1 MKSYI
6 ITYNGEVYE
15 LKNELESYNI
25 NKYAILNEKLATIYV
40 DEFFDEKILNKL
52 EFVYDWMLSI
62 PVSSL
67 IEISDNNDSKGA
79 RVRELSEINYIDRN
93 PYIDAF
99 GSGNAIA
106 IIDSGIDY
114 MHPDFIN
121 KDGSSKIIAI
131 WDQDNDAG
139 NTPENL
145 NFGSEFTRKDIN
157 EYIKMNSYEL
167 TKDTEGTGTIAAGI
181 ACGNGNL
188 NSQYKG
194 VAPKSELLIVK
205 LRAIKDVYKKGT
217 VGYELSDFLAGISY
231 VVNFIKNIIKI

>member
-6 ITYNGEVYE
+6 ITYNGEVDE

-67 IEISDNNDSKGA
+67 IEIRDNNDSKGA
-79 RVRELSEINYIDRN
+79 RVRDLSEINYIDRN
-93 PYIDAF
+93 PYIDVF
-99 GSGNAIA
+99 GSGNTIA

-114 MHPDFIN
+114 LHPDFIN

-131 WDQDNDAG
+131 WDQDSDIG

-157 EYIKMNSYEL
+157 EYIILQMKIYIMEHLILKRLNIHL
-167 TKDTEGTGTIAAGI
+167 GI
-181 ACGNGNL
+181 YTHG
-188 NSQYKG
+188 
-194 VAPKSELLIVK
+194 
-205 LRAIKDVYKKGT
+205 
-217 VGYELSDFLAGISY
+217 
-231 VVNFIKNIIKI
+231 